1 MPFRQNKIPHFILHP
16 PKSAMSH
23 SALYRFYCETN
34 PETTSSSSSSDSTS
48 TSSSSF
54 TAYDDTPTSSN
65 SATTSD
71 SLDTLAG
78 NIMCHV
84 MVQDVPKQQQQQ
96 QQGRTAVP
104 QRTKKIPSARSQL
117 MELLFDTYCL
127 LNGFFRSLL
136 DSNCPAIQGKCKRKD
151 ACDETAI
158 LDILQRI
165 VDREVLVDEKCRKY
179 PALIPM
185 LSAINRKFQQAEGL
199 FTNIVEESA
208 NQELMGSI
216 IDSVQNMQN
225 YFECMKVTNGTE
237 KEVEADL
244 KEILCYIDYPLS
256 SEATK
261 KN

>member
-1 MPFRQNKIPHFILHP
+1 MVSRETKEAKTKPSTLFCIQS
-16 PKSAMSH
+16 KSAMSH
-23 SALYRFYCETN
+23 FRYYCDTN
-34 PETTSSSSSSDSTS
+34 PESTSSSSSSSTTTS
-48 TSSSSF
+48 TSSF

-65 SATTSD
+65 SVTTSD

-84 MVQDVPKQQQQQ
+84 MVQDVPKQQQP
-96 QQGRTAVP
+96 VKNP
-104 QRTKKIPSARSQL
+104 HTKQLPSARSQL

-136 DSNCPAIQGKCKRKD
+136 DSNCPAIQGKCKKKKD
-151 ACDETAI
+151 ASDETAI

-165 VDREVLVDEKCRKY
+165 VDREVLVDEKCRRY

-208 NQELMGSI
+208 NHDLLGAI
-216 IDSVQNMQN
+216 IESVQNIQN
-225 YFECMKVTNGTE
+225 YFDCLKITNGTE

-244 KEILCYIDYPLS
+244 QEILCYIEHPLS
-256 SEATK
+256 SETTK
-261 KN
+261 KKDEN